1 MIIIEDRIERNEIS
15 KNNIKNKLY
24 ILSRDFPF
32 DMPFEIRKEILKWRV
47 VSKSPYSYSY
57 YNITNKTWDDSFD
70 DKFLRVSDHWNFFT
84 RDKIHC
90 ETTDKKDYKGDWSI
104 GEFQPKIKKYKIIK
118 SLKKDNNSVSK
129 CIDKLDDVQ
138 LKKNIL
144 MLEKD
149 EDFVFAMKKVNL
161 GKMKMTKSIITSI
174 FYYRQFFYYD
184 EKNILHIKDRVKNL
198 LTILK

>member
-84 RDKIHC
+84 HQR
-90 ETTDKKDYKGDWSI
+90 
-104 GEFQPKIKKYKIIK
+104 
-118 SLKKDNNSVSK
+118 
-129 CIDKLDDVQ
+129 
-138 LKKNIL
+138 
-144 MLEKD
+144 
-149 EDFVFAMKKVNL
+149 
-161 GKMKMTKSIITSI
+161 
-174 FYYRQFFYYD
+174 
-184 EKNILHIKDRVKNL
+184 
-198 LTILK
+198 